1 MEFGLCE
8 FITGANRLN
17 RTITDKEVKTAVWK
31 MTNSKALGKD
41 NINAELIKYAPE
53 EIYKEIANILNGV
66 YERNDTVI
74 K

>member
-1 MEFGLCE
+1 
-8 FITGANRLN
+8 
-17 RTITDKEVKTAVWK
+17 
-31 MTNSKALGKD
+31 MTNSKALGKE

-53 EIYKEIANILNGV
+53 EIYTESANILNGV